1 MHGALCVYLL
11 IKLAARLNCQVP
23 TLYYYYKNK
32 TAIIEE
38 LIEEGFGM
46 LNEQDKII
54 AAKSLTPLEKIEV
67 FFIIILIA

>member
-11 IKLAARLNCQVP
+11 IKLAARLNFQVP
-23 TLYYYYKNK
+23 TIYYYYKNK

-67 FFIIILIA
+67 FFIIILTA

>member
-1 MHGALCVYLL
+1 MHGALCVYSL